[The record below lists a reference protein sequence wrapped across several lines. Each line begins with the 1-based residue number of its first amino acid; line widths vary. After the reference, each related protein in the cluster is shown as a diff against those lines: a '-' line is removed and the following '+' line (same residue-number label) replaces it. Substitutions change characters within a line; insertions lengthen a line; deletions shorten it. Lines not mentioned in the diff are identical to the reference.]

1 MARYEWPKEF
11 TKSVDRLHER
21 AEHEAGS
28 EASAIPTDLF
38 GDLDDLNDVI
48 QANFDSDRLWMPL
61 GPSIMTN
68 GQATGNPVVSGRAR
82 AIKVSP
88 NGLRAYVATA
98 NGGVWYSSD
107 AGASWSPVGAWGLAA
122 ATERSGLSLT
132 IGEMDVQFG
141 VTGGND
147 DPDKDVVYVATGEA
161 RPTLG
166 QIPGGKAAGIG
177 VLRLKGTITA
187 AVADRGTNPWLR
199 EAPNLTGT
207 GIFRLTHDPAA
218 ALSFSPAGANTL
230 VAATSNGL
238 WARGSGPFVK
248 DADWSLVSFSKAGF
262 VPKDGPYCSDVVWND
277 KGLWVTLVNADTES
291 GLWRSTNGIA
301 GPFSHV
307 TLPGLDPS
315 ARTSLAPAPHATDRM
330 YVLGKTP
337 SAVADKTGLAHL
349 WLVDLSHSTAAAR
362 DVANFPV
369 GLFTSTVTLTGAN
382 FVIESDQADY
392 DQAMA
397 VTQDAGA
404 DVLFVGGSVKSSGNS
419 WNASLFRLK
428 ISGTAA
434 ANTLRTDFAVA
445 NQTRDTVDP
454 TYIGQGIHPDV
465 HGVTLNGGNV
475 WVVCDGGVFRRSPA
489 GVVRSLNAGLATS
502 QPGYIASHPTLDGPM
517 IAGTQDN
524 GAIQRVG
531 DTVWTLK
538 EKGDGGGCAYHPG
551 QPHRMVLQ
559 NTRATWKFQPHA
571 TPPGPVLRSSH
582 PTKME
587 TSEDVRRSSF
597 YSQPAVARTAAPE
610 RARIFVGTDR
620 IWHSPDWGDPATPM
634 TWMTI
639 PSRTDPWNASDIFYN
654 EGMDALTEGASADRV
669 VAIEILQQGDL
680 ANNFDGQAILVLCQR
695 TVRIFRFVAAT
706 STWTTIGASVIST
719 DSGVTDGSVVTRP
732 KRKKREAVVA
742 NPSVPFMPTGRNSAW
757 TDIAVHRNAVQGAET
772 FYVTTTNSGR
782 VKPDGSFE
790 GDSDFDTCWWYNG
803 KGRWY
808 PTGLRNTPLD
818 PAAKTGGSPAAA
830 HAVVVDPVANG
841 IVYVGN
847 RIGVWEGRID
857 ETGPHPTWTWK
868 PAMEGLP
875 QAIVEDLHV
884 FDSADGTY
892 LRAAL
897 VARGIW
903 ERDISAVPFSVG
915 KTFIR
920 SVSWDTGRA
929 VLPAVALDPIA
940 NTAQDYH
947 SSPDILVLPLGPRPW
962 DPGLPHEAD
971 LLNVVVPASLPRAIH
986 DGWIMVHHRHTTPVP
1001 GASVN
1006 IDVFLQRGAPSGPI
1020 SGMAVDAVWRKAVQ
1034 DCVAG
1039 NAATAVFPAGLSHVG
1054 RFHPTLPVD
1063 ATTPRAVKVP
1073 LDLRFAFVGP
1083 GSGDHVAVIVVVTSP
1098 GNALALSDLAP
1109 NDLETIVRRSA
1120 KVAVRKVR
1128 RA

>member
-1 MARYEWPKEF
+1 MARYEWPNEF
-11 TKSVDRLHER
+11 TKSADRLHER
-21 AEHEAGS
+21 AEHGAGS
-28 EASAIPTDLF
+28 EDLGTPASLF

-48 QANFDSDRLWMPL
+48 QANFDADRLWMPL
-61 GPSIMTN
+61 GPSILTK

-82 AIKVSP
+82 AVKVSP
-88 NGLRAYVATA
+88 NGLRAYVASA

-122 ATERSGLSLT
+122 ATERSDLSLT
-132 IGEMDVQFG
+132 IGEMDVHFG
-141 VTGGND
+141 VTGAND
-147 DPDKDVVYVATGEA
+147 DADKDVVYVATGEA
-161 RPTLG
+161 RPSQG
-166 QIPGGKAAGIG
+166 RQIPGGKAAGIG
-177 VLRLKGTITA
+177 VLRLQGTITA
-187 AVADRGTNPWLR
+187 AVAAPGTSPWKR
-199 EAPNLTGT
+199 EARNLTGA
-207 GIFRLTHDPAA
+207 GIYRLAHDPAA
-218 ALSFSPAGANTL
+218 ALSFDPAGANTL

-238 WARGSGPFVK
+238 WARSG
-248 DADWSLVSFSKAGF
+248 GF
-262 VPKDGPYCSDVVWND
+262 VEDAVWIRVNFTPSAFDANDGPYCSDVVWND
-277 KGLWVTLVNADTES
+277 KGLWVTLVDAGTES
-291 GLWRSTNGIA
+291 GLWRSTGGIA
-301 GPFSHV
+301 GPFVQIALSA
-307 TLPGLDPS
+307 LEQP

-349 WLVDLSHSTAAAR
+349 WLVDLSHSAAAAR

-369 GLFTSTVTLTGAN
+369 GLFTDKVTLTSAN
-382 FVIESDQADY
+382 FVIEDDQADY

-397 VTQDAGA
+397 VTQEAGA
-404 DVLFVGGSVKSSGNS
+404 DVLVVGGSLKFSGAS

-434 ANTLRTDFAVA
+434 ANTLSTDFGAA
-445 NQTRDTVDP
+445 NQTNGAADATF
-454 TYIGQGIHPDV
+454 IGRGIHPDV
-465 HGVTLNGGNV
+465 HGVTLNGGSV

-489 GVVRSLNAGLATS
+489 GFARSLNAGLATS

-517 IAGTQDN
+517 ICGTQDN

-531 DTVWTLK
+531 DTVWTLR

-551 QPHRMVLQ
+551 QPHQMVMQYLK
-559 NTRATWKFQPHA
+559 ATWKFQPSA
-571 TPPGPVLRSSH
+571 IPPGPVLRSGTATDS
-582 PTKME
+582 E
-587 TSEDVRRSSF
+587 TTESGKTSSF
-597 YSQPAVARTAAPE
+597 YSQPAVARTATPGV
-610 RARIFVGTDR
+610 ARLFVGTDR
-620 IWHSPDWGDPATPM
+620 IWHSPNWGDPAAAM

-639 PSRTDPWNASDIFYN
+639 PSRSDPWNASNALYDA
-654 EGMDALTEGASADRV
+654 GQDALLEGGSRDKV
-669 VAIEILQQGDL
+669 IAIDILQEGDVAGNL
-680 ANNFDGQAILVLCQR
+680 DGQAILVLCQR
-695 TVRIFRFVAAT
+695 TVRVFRFTGAT
-706 STWTTIGASVIST
+706 STWTPLAASVVS
-719 DSGVTDGSVVTRP
+719 DNSGVARP
-732 KRKKREAVVA
+732 KTKKRDADIP
-742 NPSVPFMPTGRNSAW
+742 NPFVTYLPRKQGSAW
-757 TDIAVHRNAVQGAET
+757 TDIAVHRNGVRGSET
-772 FYVTTTNSGR
+772 FYVTTTGAGR
-782 VKPDGSFE
+782 VKDDGTPE
-790 GDSDFDTCWWYNG
+790 GDANFDTCWWYNG
-803 KGRWY
+803 NGRWY
-808 PTGLRNTPLD
+808 PTGLRNAPLN
-818 PAAKTGGSPAAA
+818 PATKTGGSPAAA

-897 VARGIW
+897 VSRGMW
-903 ERDISAVPFSVG
+903 ERDVSAVPFSVG

-920 SVSWDTGRA
+920 SVAWDTGRA
-929 VLPAVALDPIA
+929 VLPAVPTDPIDA
-940 NTAQDYH
+940 TVLDYH
-947 SSPDILVLPLGPRPW
+947 SSPDILVLPAGPRPW

-971 LLNVVVPASLPRAIH
+971 LLGTVVPASLSRAIH

-1020 SGMAVDAVWRKAVQ
+1020 SGIAVDAVWRKAIQ

-1039 NAATAVFPAGLSHVG
+1039 NAATAVFPSGLSHFG
-1054 RFHPTLPVD
+1054 RFHPAEPVD
-1063 ATTPRAVKVP
+1063 ATTPRVVKVP
-1073 LDLRFAFVGP
+1073 LDLRFAIVGAGP
-1083 GSGDHVAVIVVVTSP
+1083 GDHVAVIVVVTSP
-1098 GNALALSDLAP
+1098 GNALTVSDLAP

-1128 RA
+1128 RV